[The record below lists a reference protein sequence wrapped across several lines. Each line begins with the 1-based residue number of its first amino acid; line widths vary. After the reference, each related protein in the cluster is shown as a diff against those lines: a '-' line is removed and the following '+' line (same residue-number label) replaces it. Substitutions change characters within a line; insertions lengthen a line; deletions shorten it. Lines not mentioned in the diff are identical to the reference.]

1 MIIARATGAD
11 SDEIL
16 MLGLTRRNIEA
27 LLKGF
32 PIRITSE
39 THGAG
44 VPLGWKIMIVFG
56 ETERAIAEA
65 LKRSGAVGP
74 DTKLMAMPRDT
85 REKAE

>member
-11 SDEIL
+11 ADEIL
-16 MLGLTRRNIEA
+16 LLGVTRENIDR

-39 THGAG
+39 TDGAG

-56 ETERAIAEA
+56 ETERAISEA
-65 LKRSGAVGP
+65 LTRSGAVGP
-74 DTKLMAMPRDT
+74 DTKLMAMPNT
-85 REKAE
+85 REKSE